1 MEIVC
6 TKCGSDNVQRLE
18 VIFDHGTSD
27 VNTSSKTVW
36 VGIGGGG
43 LGIGGAKTKTS
54 GTSQSV
60 MAQKAAPPLKKKMV
74 FWVVMVLVGI
84 MMTTGFQSGSM
95 GMGFGGVA
103 LLALGGYMIYTVVL
117 YNKNEYTALYQ
128 TWLNAWMCNKC
139 GEVFVIE

>member
-27 VNTSSKTVW
+27 VNTSSKTVG